1 MYIHSSQKDIL
12 IYLLCVCLFIR
23 PCTKIDIHRRIYNGE
38 TKKANV
44 SYFF

>member
-1 MYIHSSQKDIL
+1 MLISPSNSYIDIFFTVFKL
-12 IYLLCVCLFIR
+12 VFSCA
-23 PCTKIDIHRRIYNGE
+23 KIDICRRIYNGE